1 MVQAWLLA
9 HIVAEV
15 FLGGADRAAVAPSLG
30 WLLGAIVLRAGLSW
44 ATDAAA
50 ARAAAGVKH
59 EIRSR
64 VFASLMDQGPVA
76 AGRRRTGDLITLLTD
91 GVEAL
96 DDYIAGYLPQ
106 LVLAGCDSAD
116 RGRSGPR
123 SRSALGGGARPHRAA
138 HPAFMYLIGR
148 LADAMARRQWLD
160 MARLSAFFLDTIQG
174 LATLKILGR
183 AQTQIAAIGRASET
197 FRSSSMAVLRIAFLS
212 ALVLELVATLSV
224 AVVAVEIGLR
234 LLGGR
239 LGFESA
245 FFVLL
250 LAPEFYLPMRRLGA
264 AFHSGLAG
272 VAASARLFEIL
283 ADEGRRLKDPTGRI
297 MPGRPTIVL
306 DEVSFAYPGDNG
318 ESRPALDRV
327 SLTIGAGETI
337 ALVGPSGS
345 GKTTLARLL
354 LRFIEPETG
363 RLTADGVDATSID
376 PEVWRRVVAWV
387 PQHPHLFADTIEANT
402 RLVRPEA
409 PDEDVREA
417 LRAAKAERF
426 VAALPDG
433 AATGIGERGA
443 KLSGGEAR
451 RLALARAF
459 LADASVVILDEP
471 GEDLDPRLR
480 AEIDDSLAVLLQG
493 RSAVVIAHRLPTV
506 MAADRIVVLDQGR
519 VVDQGSH
526 PELVERCEVYRGLV
540 EAYGGGSMSSLGRLL
555 RLLGAFRW
563 QMLAAVVLGAATVGS
578 GVGLMATAAYL
589 IASAALQP
597 SIAELQVAIVGVRF
611 FGLSRGIFRY
621 LERLTSHDLTL
632 RLLGRSQAVV
642 LLRSGTPGPRPD
654 GGDAE
659 LGSPDPGGE

>member
-1 MVQAWLLA
+1 MHLDRRLLALTRPHGGTLILSVAFGWLGGVATVVQAWLLA

-30 WLLGAIVLRAGLSW
+30 WLLGAIVVRAGLSW

-106 LVLAGCDSAD
+106 LVLAVVIPLTVAAVVL
-116 RGRSGPR
+116 GRDLLSGVVLVLTAP
-123 SRSALGGGARPHRAA
+123 LI
-138 HPAFMYLIGR
+138 PAFMYLIGR

-306 DEVSFAYPGDNG
+306 DKVSFAYPGDNG

-387 PQHPHLFADTIEANT
+387 PQHPHLFADTIAANT

-506 MAADRIVVLDQGR
+506 MAADRIVVLDRGR

-526 PELVERCEVYRGLV
+526 PELVGRCEVYRGLV
-540 EAYGGGSMSSLGRLL
+540 EAYGGGS
-555 RLLGAFRW
+555 
-563 QMLAAVVLGAATVGS
+563 
-578 GVGLMATAAYL
+578 
-589 IASAALQP
+589 
-597 SIAELQVAIVGVRF
+597 
-611 FGLSRGIFRY
+611 
-621 LERLTSHDLTL
+621 
-632 RLLGRSQAVV
+632 
-642 LLRSGTPGPRPD
+642 
-654 GGDAE
+654 
-659 LGSPDPGGE
+659 

>member
-1 MVQAWLLA
+1 MHLDRRLLALTRPHGGTLILSVAFGWLGGVATVVQAWLLA

-30 WLLGAIVLRAGLSW
+30 WLLGAIVVRAGLSW

-106 LVLAGCDSAD
+106 LVLAVVIPLTVAAVVL
-116 RGRSGPR
+116 GRDLLSGVVLVLTAP
-123 SRSALGGGARPHRAA
+123 LI
-138 HPAFMYLIGR
+138 PAFMYLIGR

-174 LATLKILGR
+174 MATLKILGR

-306 DEVSFAYPGDNG
+306 DKVSFAYPGDNG

-387 PQHPHLFADTIEANT
+387 PQHPHLFADTIAANT

-506 MAADRIVVLDQGR
+506 MAADRIVVLDRGR

-526 PELVERCEVYRGLV
+526 PELVGRCEVYRGLV
-540 EAYGGGSMSSLGRLL
+540 EAYGGGS
-555 RLLGAFRW
+555 
-563 QMLAAVVLGAATVGS
+563 
-578 GVGLMATAAYL
+578 
-589 IASAALQP
+589 
-597 SIAELQVAIVGVRF
+597 
-611 FGLSRGIFRY
+611 
-621 LERLTSHDLTL
+621 
-632 RLLGRSQAVV
+632 
-642 LLRSGTPGPRPD
+642 
-654 GGDAE
+654 
-659 LGSPDPGGE
+659 